1 FLDPGLLHG
10 RELAVRARE
19 PFDRRDLLIRDRLE
33 RQLARLNRRTVQM
46 HRAGAALA
54 DAAAVLRA
62 YQAERVAKYPEQ
74 WRFRVDVVADFI
86 GLPVDVEPIHCSLL
100 SGARQKSCD
109 GERESKVSANSRG
122 RATVNPLSTLC
133 FSGYS
138 EARGRRQVWQRS
150 LIPYASVPL
159 QRACLFAPSEIEG
172 APAAATIAGTLGGGE
187 TNAVGPGAPPMR

>member
-1 FLDPGLLHG
+1 VE
-10 RELAVRARE
+10 RALAGPA
-19 PFDRRDLLIRDRLE
+19 
-33 RQLARLNRRTVQM
+33 LA
-46 HRAGAALA
+46 APAAL
-54 DAAAVLRA
+54 LRA
-62 YQAERVAKYPEQ
+62 YQAERVTKYPEQ

-138 EARGRRQVWQRS
+138 EARGGRQVWQRS
-150 LIPYASVPL
+150 LMPYASV
-159 QRACLFAPSEIEG
+159 RFATCLLVCSERDRRCSSG
-172 APAAATIAGTLGGGE
+172 CYNRRHARGW
-187 TNAVGPGAPPMR
+187 